1 MTTCCLFFLRECRS
15 IRPVKILIIRFSSF
29 GDVLQCLSVAGA
41 LKRRYPEAEIHWVT
55 RQEFVP
61 LVETHPAVHKVWAIG
76 RGLSFLGLFKLA
88 RSLRQQNFTHVYD
101 AHNNLRSHVIGR
113 VMQGFLSW
121 RVLFGQLKFLRRS
134 IYRFKRFLLFRF
146 RLNLFPQPFSGQ
158 RALLEPLEK
167 WGVDIEAP
175 PTPQLFFH
183 SGEIEKVQNKV
194 PEVKQHKFIS
204 LAPSAAFELKRW
216 PVEYW
221 KELIQQMPEKYFALL
236 GGPEDTFVEEIA
248 RVAPD
253 RVLNLAGKLTLNESA
268 AVVASSEALVAN
280 DTGLM
285 HVAEQIGKP
294 CIALMGPAPFGFPSR
309 KLTKIMEVPLA
320 CRPCSKHGQG
330 PCVNPSFHRC
340 MRDIRP
346 NQVVAELRG
355 LLQ

>member
-15 IRPVKILIIRFSSF
+15 ISPVKILIIRFSSF
-29 GDVLQCLSVAGA
+29 GDVLQTLSVAGA
-41 LKRRYPEAEIHWVT
+41 LKRRFPDAEIHWVT

-61 LVETHPAVHKVWAIG
+61 LVETHPAVTRVWAIG
-76 RGLSFLGLFKLA
+76 RGLSLLGLWQLG
-88 RSLRQQNFTHVYD
+88 RTLRAQNFSHVYD
-101 AHNNLRSHVIGR
+101 AHNNLRSHVIGWVLR
-113 VMQGFLSW
+113 GFLSW
-121 RVLFGQLKFLRRS
+121 RTLTGRTRFLRRS
-134 IYRFKRFLLFRF
+134 IYRFKRFMLFRF
-146 RLNLFPQPFSGQ
+146 RLNYFPQPFSGQ
-158 RALLEPLEK
+158 RALLEPLAK

-175 PTPQLFFH
+175 PVPQLFFH
-183 SGEIEKVQNKV
+183 AGDVERAKEKN
-194 PEVKQHKFIS
+194 PELSAKEFIA

-221 KELIQQMPEKYFALL
+221 RELVQQMPEKNFVLL
-236 GGPEDTFVEEIA
+236 GGPEDRFVQAIA
-248 RVAPD
+248 DVAPD
-253 RVLNLAGKLTLNESA
+253 RVLNLAGRLSLNESS
-268 AVVASSEALVAN
+268 AVVALSKALVAN

-294 CIALMGPAPFGFPSR
+294 CVALMGPAPFGFPSR
-309 KLTKIMEVPLA
+309 RLTKIMEVPLA

-346 NQVVAELRG
+346 EQVAKELRG